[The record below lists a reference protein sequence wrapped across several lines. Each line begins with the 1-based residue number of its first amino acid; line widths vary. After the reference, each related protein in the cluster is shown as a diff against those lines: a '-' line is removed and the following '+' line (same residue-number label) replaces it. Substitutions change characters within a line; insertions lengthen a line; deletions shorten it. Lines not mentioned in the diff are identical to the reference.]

1 MNKRLYTFLALAL
14 AAMPLWACDVC
25 ERQQPKILRGIS
37 HGTGPQHAWDM
48 PIIAI
53 SAAVVLLTLV
63 LAVKYLVW
71 PKEQSQTHIK
81 RVILQNTLQDH
92 GR

>member
-1 MNKRLYTFLALAL
+1 MNKRLFSLLMLAM
-14 AAMPLWACDVC
+14 AAVPLWACDVC

-37 HGTGPQHAWDM
+37 HGTGPQHSWDM

-53 SAAVVLLTLV
+53 AAAVVLLTLV

-71 PKEQSQTHIK
+71 PKERSETHIK
-81 RVILQNTLQDH
+81 RVILQNPLHDH